1 MYPGFFY
8 KNEIR
13 RALRKNPSKESIIK
27 LFSRWNWN
35 VVYFDLNQNDE
46 LINRFKVNKMA
57 KSNRAFTLR
66 YHNTYVIFI
75 RDDQT
80 NKDTIKLL
88 LHEAGHILYGHNFKN
103 ISPDDELEANTF
115 MASCLKDY
123 RYKTKIIVVFSL
135 FILAVIIVKNGD
147 LTSQAP
153 RSSQLSQLDSSCNY
167 YSGASIPADYV
178 VITGTGDKYHRPNC
192 QYVQGKTNLLTL
204 ATEEAMQ
211 LGKQPCKVC
220 NPDR

>member
-1 MYPGFFY
+1 MY
-8 KNEIR
+8 NS
-13 RALRKNPSKESIIK
+13 LSC
-27 LFSRWNWN
+27 
-35 VVYFDLNQNDE
+35 
-46 LINRFKVNKMA
+46 
-57 KSNRAFTLR
+57 AFASYLTFR
-66 YHNTYVIFI
+66 PTGHSE
-75 RDDQT
+75 
-80 NKDTIKLL
+80 TIYGVLSVRKLL
-88 LHEAGHILYGHNFKN
+88 LRDFAVNPIYALFHTSPSGGRRLHEAGHILYGHNFKN